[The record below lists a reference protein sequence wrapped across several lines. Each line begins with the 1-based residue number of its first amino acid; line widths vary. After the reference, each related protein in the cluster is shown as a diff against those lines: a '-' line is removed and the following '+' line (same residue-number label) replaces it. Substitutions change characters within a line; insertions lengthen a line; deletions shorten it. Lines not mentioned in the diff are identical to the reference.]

1 MNDPIKIRIQRHADF
16 SEIRILLPHPME
28 TGLSK
33 DEQGRSLPPQ
43 FIQTLTV
50 ELNGKPLIDA
60 QLNASVARNPLFAF
74 RVRELK
80 PGDRLAVAW
89 VDNTGARRRD
99 ETVAS

>member
-43 FIQTLTV
+43 DR
-50 ELNGKPLIDA
+50 K
-60 QLNASVARNPLFAF
+60 SV
-74 RVRELK
+74 V
-80 PGDRLAVAW
+80 
-89 VDNTGARRRD
+89 
-99 ETVAS
+99 